1 MGSERQSAIR
11 RVKCRFRCDAF
22 FPAPLLRTE
31 SDNLA
36 ARFQEGITERGWGFW
51 AVELQETH
59 QFVGCVGLHPQPD
72 KFHFSPCTEI
82 GWRLARSFWHQGLAL
97 EAAEA
102 CLTFAFEELALTEVV
117 SFTSVQNKPSENLMI
132 RLGMSKAEEF
142 VHPALPPDH
151 RLAQHVLYR
160 LIRSSA
166 VLHYVSAAQGQGR
179 PKKLRFFLTLS
190 MLLQAL
196 NVTQSHQFQM
206 SPEVT

>member
-1 MGSERQSAIR
+1 MNLQYKKKRRKGGSLVLADKQLLLEDYMKMNDKGRFMLETSRLILRQWEAKDRAPFAALNTDSDVMR
-11 RVKCRFRCDAF
+11 F

-59 QFVGCVGLHPQPD
+59 QF
-72 KFHFSPCTEI
+72 HFSPCTEI
-82 GWRLARSFWHQGLAL
+82 GWRLAKSFWHQGLAL

-117 SFTSVQNKPSENLMI
+117 SFTSVLNKPSENLMI

-166 VLHYVSAAQGQGR
+166 V
-179 PKKLRFFLTLS
+179 
-190 MLLQAL
+190 
-196 NVTQSHQFQM
+196 
-206 SPEVT
+206 

>member
-1 MGSERQSAIR
+1 MLETSRLILRQWEAKDRAPFAALNADSDVMR
-11 RVKCRFRCDAF
+11 F

-72 KFHFSPCTEI
+72 KFHFSPCTE
-82 GWRLARSFWHQGLAL
+82 
-97 EAAEA
+97 
-102 CLTFAFEELALTEVV
+102 ELALTEVV
-117 SFTSVQNKPSENLMI
+117 SFTSVLNKPSENLMI

-166 VLHYVSAAQGQGR
+166 I
-179 PKKLRFFLTLS
+179 
-190 MLLQAL
+190 
-196 NVTQSHQFQM
+196 
-206 SPEVT
+206 

>member
-1 MGSERQSAIR
+1 MMKQMCQQSI
-11 RVKCRFRCDAF
+11 CRISTINS
-22 FPAPLLRTE
+22 L
-31 SDNLA
+31 SDVRFATTRA
-36 ARFQEGITERGWGFW
+36 AFQEGITERGWGFW

-82 GWRLARSFWHQGLAL
+82 GWRLAKSFWHQGFAL

-117 SFTSVQNKPSENLMI
+117 SFTSVLNKPSENLMI

-166 VLHYVSAAQGQGR
+166 V
-179 PKKLRFFLTLS
+179 
-190 MLLQAL
+190 
-196 NVTQSHQFQM
+196 
-206 SPEVT
+206 